1 LSLFYP
7 GLFMIRKLIDHLT
20 SLSKRRTASAWLAFV
35 SFIEAIIFPIPPDVM
50 LLPLCLVNRERA
62 LYFAFLTTIFSVF
75 GGIFGYLIGQY
86 FFEDISALLLL
97 MGVSVD
103 VSLVQPYF
111 DSYGVLV
118 ILLAS
123 LTPIPY
129 KIFTVTAGFL
139 GFPLLT
145 FVVSSA
151 IGRGIRFF
159 LEAIIVI
166 LFYRLSPKEILKYV
180 NTITLILAILLFLYY
195 FL

>member
-1 LSLFYP
+1 LSPFYP
-7 GLFMIRKLIDHLT
+7 GLFMIRKLIDHLA
-20 SLSKRRTASAWLAFV
+20 SLSKRKTASAWLAFV

-62 LYFAFLTTIFSVF
+62 LYFAFLTTLFSVF
-75 GGIFGYLIGQY
+75 GGIFGYLIGQF

-97 MGVSVD
+97 IGISVD

-111 DSYGVLV
+111 DSYGVFV

-129 KIFTVTAGFL
+129 KIFTITAGFL

-145 FVVSSA
+145 FIVSSA
-151 IGRGIRFF
+151 IGRGTRFF
-159 LEAIIVI
+159 LEAIIAI
-166 LFYRLSPKEILKYV
+166 FFYRLNTKEILKYV
-180 NTITLILAILLFLYY
+180 NVITLLLVILLLIYY

>member
-1 LSLFYP
+1 MSLFYP

-159 LEAIIVI
+159 LEAIIVM

-180 NTITLILAILLFLYY
+180 NAITLILAILLFLYY